1 MNIKA
6 LKRTGLSIALA
17 AAFLGVAGSS
27 SAFAQ
32 DSQWRDRDGY
42 GRIDGRRQQLE
53 ERKGFNDGLI
63 AGRRDSQAH
72 FRFNP
77 SGSIR
82 YQLGSADYRKGFQGG
97 YAQAYRQY
105 GDNYVYRN
113 NDLYGPRDG
122 YRNDQYR
129 QGNDQYRQG
138 NDQYRQGND
147 QYRQGGYYDRSGNF
161 HSY

>member
-6 LKRTGLSIALA
+6 IRRTGLSLALA

-32 DSQWRDRDGY
+32 DWQGRDRDGY
-42 GRIDGRRQQLE
+42 GRIDSRRQQLE
-53 ERKGFNDGLI
+53 ERKGYNDGLI

-82 YQLGSADYRKGFQGG
+82 YQLGGADYRKGFQSG

-105 GDNYVYRN
+105 SDNYMYRN
-113 NDLYGPRDG
+113 NDSYGARDG
-122 YRNDQYR
+122 YR
-129 QGNDQYRQG
+129 
-138 NDQYRQGND
+138 ND